1 MENIENMIRAGYGTV
16 DNSEWDEDCKFS
28 DPEIMDMQW
37 SMTYH
42 SVGVTDTFKT
52 VVKLYNEAV
61 DEIDYLDILKISEN
75 DFDAYLKYQNQFSM
89 ASLFETI
96 ATNYS
101 TIGIKYDGNRICNND
116 YWYMYNNE
124 LFA

>member
-1 MENIENMIRAGYGTV
+1 M
-16 DNSEWDEDCKFS
+16 
-28 DPEIMDMQW
+28 
-37 SMTYH
+37 
-42 SVGVTDTFKT
+42 
-52 VVKLYNEAV
+52 VKLYNEAV

-101 TIGIKYDGNRICNND
+101 TIGIKYDGKNGNFIIHQEKYGCESRS
-116 YWYMYNNE
+116 
-124 LFA
+124 